1 MSDGIC
7 YLDSSAL
14 VKLVV
19 REPETDPLLAFLRM
33 QPRQVTS
40 RVATVEVPRAVARRG
55 PAGWQTAADVLASLD
70 LVELDGALALA
81 AAAVEPV
88 SLRTLDAIHLAT
100 ALALR
105 DDLAAVVSYDH
116 RLVDA
121 ARAAGLPVVSP
132 A

>member
-1 MSDGIC
+1 MSDGFC

-19 REPETDPLLAFLRM
+19 PEPETDPLLAFLRM

-40 RVATVEVPRAVARRG
+40 RLATIEVPRALARRG
-55 PAGWQTAADVLASLD
+55 PTGQPKAVDLLASMD
-70 LVELDGALALA
+70 LVELDHELALA
-81 AAAVEPV
+81 AAVVEPV
-88 SLRTLDAIHLAT
+88 GLRTLDAIHLAT
-100 ALALR
+100 AMALR
-105 DDLAAVVSYDH
+105 DDLSAVVSYDR

-121 ARAAGLPVVSP
+121 ARAAGLLVLSP

>member
-14 VKLVV
+14 VKMVIQ
-19 REPETDPLLAFLRM
+19 EPETEPLLAFLRM

-40 RVATVEVPRAVARRG
+40 RLATVEVPRAVARRG
-55 PAGWQTAADVLASLD
+55 PAGLQRAADVLASLD

-88 SLRTLDAIHLAT
+88 NLRTLDAIHIAT

-105 DDLAAVVSYDH
+105 DDLVAVVSYDH
-116 RLVDA
+116 RLVAA
-121 ARAAGLPVVSP
+121 ARAAGLQVVSP